1 MSKVRVRR
9 SVGHS
14 EAEGDRGR
22 DEWATNTLLS
32 QTREW
37 TPALVGSS
45 DRLRCL
51 LDRLS
56 SMSVEDYYNPYRMF
70 EWPDRLPEDMWWMT
84 PSLMTVHETEV
95 AKELSTEQLQAVS
108 KYESIN
114 FYSLNVH
121 GIRELLVEVIERIH
135 TAEFAE
141 ASEFFHHFIGEENE
155 HMWFFAEF
163 CLRYGPKIYQQP
175 HGGAETV
182 PPNNAES
189 LLVFARILIFEE
201 LVDHF
206 NSKMALD
213 AELHDTIRQINRI
226 HHQDE
231 SRHIAFGREL
241 VGLLFEGF
249 REQASDEDL
258 AQVSDYVKRYLAFS
272 FESLFNPRVYR
283 DAGLEDPLGV
293 RSRLLA
299 DPRRSAFEQQVFRKT
314 LAFLTRIG
322 MIGDRDLSTVGSAS

>member
-1 MSKVRVRR
+1 
-9 SVGHS
+9 
-14 EAEGDRGR
+14 
-22 DEWATNTLLS
+22 
-32 QTREW
+32 
-37 TPALVGSS
+37 
-45 DRLRCL
+45 
-51 LDRLS
+51 
-56 SMSVEDYYNPYRMF
+56 MSVEDYYNPYRMF

-95 AKELSTEQLQAVS
+95 AKELNTEQLQAIS

-121 GIRELLVEVIERIH
+121 GIRELLIEVIERIH

-163 CLRYGPKIYQQP
+163 CLRYGRKIYRRP
-175 HGGAETV
+175 RGGAETI
-182 PPNNAES
+182 PPNNAKS

-213 AELHDTIRQINRI
+213 GELHDTIRQINRI

-241 VGLLFEGF
+241 VGLLFDGF
-249 REQASDEDL
+249 REQASDADL
-258 AQVSDYVKRYLAFS
+258 AQVSDYVKRYLVFS

-293 RSRLLA
+293 RHRALA
-299 DPRRSAFEQQVFRKT
+299 DPRRSEFEQQVFRKT
-314 LAFLTRIG
+314 LAFLARIG
-322 MIGDRDLSTVGSAS
+322 MIGDRNLSAVGGAS